1 MINSK
6 DGQSVFSIN
15 DLKFVLRI
23 AQKNW
28 WIPLVFV
35 VFFYLAALFYSYK
48 LTPIYKV
55 SSEIL
60 IQNNESYYKSSVI
73 SEENFLAATYLDN
86 SNQQRVLQS
95 YDLIKSVVEKLID
108 RLKVSYYIVG
118 KVRTTEQFS
127 GMPFD
132 IKVNFIDPSFYELTF
147 DLKII
152 NNDEYEI
159 KYELNKS
166 KISYKGK
173 FNTPL
178 SSEFFNFIIIKNF
191 SSKGNLDNLQD
202 IFYQFKIHSIE
213 TIVQT
218 IRSSLKVENPEY
230 TNFLVL
236 SMEDIL
242 PERSKLIQDS
252 LISTYMFSRIKQR
265 YDLNENTVNYID
277 KQLDEISHQ
286 LRRSMDTL
294 LRYKDSK
301 SIVNLSWEENT
312 YLARITD
319 LDKEISNINIQI
331 KALQDLENYVKENKD
346 PQFLPPSSFLFEE
359 GGYLDRAI
367 SELYTKQ
374 LELNKILQVAKYP
387 NPTLIET
394 QNYINNIK
402 KEILIYINNSKNAI
416 LQKKENLYQEFSKY
430 LSEAKNIE
438 PKNQEL
444 NNITRILRINEN
456 IYTFLLEKR
465 ANTLIARASIV
476 PDVKVVE
483 KPRNL
488 GIVWPDKN
496 SINKKFIIAGLTLS
510 LLIIII
516 RSIWYT
522 RIESIE
528 QLKELT
534 EIPTLGI
541 LPKFKKDENQN
552 EFFIHH
558 SPNSTISE
566 SLRSIR
572 ANLQYAII
580 DNNFKTILFTSY
592 MPSEGKTFVSLN
604 MAALLAKTG
613 KKTILIDLDLHK
625 PRISSALKILNNE
638 KGVTTY
644 INNIHSMEEIIY
656 SHPDIQNLHII
667 FSGPI
672 PPNPSDYTLSEK
684 LKTLIREVKEKY
696 DYVIIDTPPAG
707 ILSDSLYLMQF
718 ADCITFVVR
727 SDKSS
732 TREIQFINSL
742 QKENNLLN
750 IFIILNRVKS
760 GLRKYYYSGY
770 GYSYGYKYG
779 YGYGYGRSKNV

>member
-6 DGQSVFSIN
+6 EGQSIFSIN

-28 WIPLVFV
+28 WIPLIFLVI
-35 VFFYLAALFYSYK
+35 FYLAAIFYSYK

-60 IQNNESYYKSSVI
+60 IQNNDSYYKSSVI
-73 SEENFLAATYLDN
+73 SEESFLAATYLDN
-86 SNQQRVLQS
+86 SNQQRVIQS
-95 YDLIKSVVEKLID
+95 YDLIKSVVEKLLD
-108 RLKVSYYIVG
+108 KLQVSYYIVG
-118 KVRTTEQFS
+118 KVRTTEQFY

-132 IKVNFIDPSFYELTF
+132 IKINYIDPSIYELTF

-152 NNDEYEI
+152 NNNEFEI

-166 KISYKGK
+166 KRSHKGK
-173 FNTPL
+173 FNTHL
-178 SSEFFNFIIIKNF
+178 NTDFFDFTINQNFN
-191 SSKGNLDNLQD
+191 SKSNLENLQG
-202 IFYQFKIHSIE
+202 IFYQFKIHNIE

-218 IRSSLKVENPEY
+218 IRSSLKVENPSY

-236 SMEDIL
+236 NMEDII

-252 LISTYMFSRIKQR
+252 LISAYMYSRIQQR
-265 YDLNENTVNYID
+265 FDLNENTINYID

-286 LRRSMDTL
+286 LRKNMDTL
-294 LRYKDSK
+294 LRYKNNK

-312 YLARITD
+312 YLARITE
-319 LDKEISNINIQI
+319 LDKEISNINIQL
-331 KALQDLENYVKENKD
+331 KALEDLEKYVKENKD
-346 PQFLPPSSFLFEE
+346 PQFLPPSSFIFEN
-359 GGYLDRAI
+359 GGYLNRAI
-367 SELYTKQ
+367 SELYSKQ
-374 LELNKILQVAKYP
+374 LELNKMLQVAKYT
-387 NPTLIET
+387 NPTIIET

-402 KEILIYINNSKNAI
+402 KEILVYLYNTKNAN
-416 LQKKENLYQEFSKY
+416 LQKKENHYQELSKY

-444 NNITRILRINEN
+444 SNINRILKINEN
-456 IYTFLLEKR
+456 IYTFLLERR

-483 KPRNL
+483 RPRNF

-496 SINKKFIIAGLTLS
+496 AIIKKFIIAGLALS

-516 RSIWYT
+516 RSIWFT

-534 EIPTLGI
+534 QIPTLGI

-566 SLRSIR
+566 SLRTIR

-580 DNNFKTILFTSY
+580 DNNFKSILFTSY

-625 PRISSALKILNNE
+625 PRISSALKVLNNE
-638 KGVTTY
+638 NGVTTY
-644 INNIHSMEEIIY
+644 INNIHSIEEIIY
-656 SHPDIQNLHII
+656 SYPEIQNLDII

-684 LKTLIREVKEKY
+684 LKTLIREVKLKY

-742 QKENNLLN
+742 QEENNFHNMFL
-750 IFIILNRVKS
+750 ILNRVKS
-760 GLRKYYYSGY
+760 NLRKYYYSGY

-779 YGYGYGRSKNV
+779 YGYGYGKNKNT